1 MAWQRRLKENDANA
15 IRMMLKSVRELVGD
29 RAVEAYRM
37 KLNNRNSYKTL
48 LLHPSK
54 K

>member
-1 MAWQRRLKENDANA
+1 MVWQRSLKDNANA
-15 IRMMLKSVRELVGD
+15 ICTMLKRVRELVGD
-29 RAVEAYRM
+29 RAVKARGL
-37 KLNNRNSYKTL
+37 KSNNRNSYGTL